1 VNLMV
6 NQQARDLLTDSQKQD
21 LRLRNKEDRTPEED
35 ARLAA
40 AEAALSAA
48 KARVRPEI
56 ETLFRREILPVTN
69 FIADNANLFAVKPLL
84 MFDVARLAFSGFDD
98 ETRYAAGGGL
108 QLDIVLARFE
118 FGYVAALNR
127 APGDRRGNFVGRL
140 VLKRFF

>member
-1 VNLMV
+1 V
-6 NQQARDLLTDSQKQD
+6 R
-21 LRLRNKEDRTPEED
+21 ED
-35 ARLAA
+35 ALRH
-40 AEAALSAA
+40 A
-48 KARVRPEI
+48 KEKRRAGI
-56 ETLFRREILPVTN
+56 ESFFSREILPVTN

-84 MFDVARLAFSGFDD
+84 MFDVARLAFSGFED